1 MFERNTDQDLFAE
14 TTRKF
19 LETECPPTTLRE
31 LGRTDRGFDPSVWR
45 RGAELGWT
53 SLIVPEDA
61 GGGSISESGI
71 LDLVLLAYEFG
82 AHAAPGP
89 LHPSNLVA
97 AALGRWGSDAQ
108 RSGPLA
114 SILSGDS
121 IGTWGI
127 FEPAPFDELG
137 QVELRAEDD
146 GGDVVLTGVKSPVE
160 SALEADHL
168 LVTARH
174 NGGLSHLLVPSG
186 TTGVT
191 IVPLNGVDM
200 TRRFAEVHFDGA
212 RVPTAASVGEPSDGK
227 SAMNWLIDLAVIMQL
242 AEMVGTMQWAF
253 DTTLEWT
260 FNRYSFGR
268 PLASYQEI
276 KHRFADMKM
285 WLEASYAIT
294 DAAAKAFDVDAD
306 NRGAV
311 VSAGKSYVGRYG
323 GELLQDC
330 LQLHGGIGITFDH
343 DLHLFLRRVT
353 TNIPLYGSPAQH
365 ALRICEFLEAKAGA
379 R

>member
-19 LETECPPTTLRE
+19 LETECPPTKLRE
-31 LGRTDRGFDPSVWR
+31 LGRTDQGFEPSVWL

-53 SLIVPEDA
+53 SLVVPEAA

-71 LDLVLLAYEFG
+71 RDLVLLAYEFG
-82 AHAAPGP
+82 LHAAPGP
-89 LHPSNLVA
+89 LQPTNLVA
-97 AALGRWGSDAQ
+97 AALGRWGSDEQLA
-108 RSGPLA
+108 GPLA
-114 SILSGDS
+114 SILSGES
-121 IGTWGI
+121 IGTWAI
-127 FEPAPFDELG
+127 FEPAPVDGLG

-146 GGDVVLTGVKSPVE
+146 GDHVVLTGTKSPVE
-160 SALEADHL
+160 SALQADHL

-174 NGGLSHLLVPSG
+174 RDGVSHFLVPRD
-186 TTGVT
+186 TAGVS
-191 IVPLNGVDM
+191 IVPLQGVDM
-200 TRRFAEVHFDGA
+200 TRRFAEVRFDGA
-212 RVPTAASVGEPSDGK
+212 RVPATAVVGAPGEGAAALD
-227 SAMNWLIDLAVIMQL
+227 WLIDLAVIMEL

-294 DAAAKAFDVDAD
+294 DAAAKAFDADAD
-306 NRGAV
+306 NRRAV
-311 VSAGKSYVGRYG
+311 VSAGKSYVGRNG

-330 LQLHGGIGITFDH
+330 LQLHGGIGVTFDH
-343 DLHLFLRRVT
+343 DMHLFLRRIT
-353 TNIPLYGSPAQH
+353 TDIPLYGTPAQH
-365 ALRICEFLEAKAGA
+365 ARRICEFLEAKEGA

>member
-19 LETECPPTTLRE
+19 LETECPPTKLRE
-31 LGRTDRGFDPSVWR
+31 LGSTDPGFETAVWL

-53 SLIVPEDA
+53 SLVVPETA

-71 LDLVLLAYEFG
+71 RDLVLLAFEFG
-82 AHAAPGP
+82 LHAAPGP
-89 LHPSNLVA
+89 LQPTNLVA
-97 AALGRWGSDAQ
+97 AALGRWGSDEQ
-108 RSGPLA
+108 RAGPLA
-114 SILSGDS
+114 SILSGES
-121 IGTWGI
+121 IGTWAL
-127 FEPAPFDELG
+127 FEPAPADGLG

-146 GGDVVLTGVKSPVE
+146 GDQVVLTGTKSPVE
-160 SALEADHL
+160 SALQADHL

-174 NGGLSHLLVPSG
+174 RDGVSHFLVPSD
-186 TTGVT
+186 TPGVT
-191 IVPLNGVDM
+191 IVPLQGVDM
-200 TRRFAEVHFDGA
+200 TRRFAEIRFDGA
-212 RVPTAASVGEPSDGK
+212 RVPATAIVGPAGDGAN
-227 SAMNWLIDLAVIMQL
+227 AMDWLIDLAVIMEL

-294 DAAAKAFDVDAD
+294 DAAAKAFDADAD
-306 NRGAV
+306 NRRAV
-311 VSAGKSYVGRYG
+311 VSAGKSYVGRNG

-343 DLHLFLRRVT
+343 DMHLFLRRIT
-353 TNIPLYGSPAQH
+353 TDIPLYGTPAQH
-365 ALRICEFLEAKAGA
+365 ARRICEFLEAKEGA

>member
-19 LETECPPTTLRE
+19 LETECPSTKLRE
-31 LGRTDRGFDPSVWR
+31 LGRTDGGFDPDLWR

-53 SLIVPEDA
+53 SLVVPEDA
-61 GGGSISESGI
+61 GGGSISESGV

-89 LHPSNLVA
+89 LQPANLVA
-97 AALGRWGSDAQ
+97 AALGRWGTDEH

-114 SILSGDS
+114 SILSGES
-121 IGTWGI
+121 IGSWAI
-127 FEPAPFDELG
+127 FEPAPFDGLG
-137 QVELRAEDD
+137 LVELRAEDD
-146 GGDVVLTGVKSPVE
+146 GGDVVLNGIKSPVE
-160 SALEADHL
+160 SALQADHL

-174 NGGLSHLLVPSG
+174 NGGLGHFLVPSD
-186 TTGVT
+186 TAGVT
-191 IVPLNGVDM
+191 ITPLEGVDM
-200 TRRFAEVHFDGA
+200 TRRFAQVRFDGA
-212 RVPTAASVGEPSDGK
+212 RVSADAAVGDPSDGK
-227 SAMNWLIDLAVIMQL
+227 TAMDWLIDLAVVMQL

-253 DTTLEWT
+253 DITLEWT

-294 DAAAKAFDVDAD
+294 DAAAKAFDTNAD
-306 NRGAV
+306 NRTAV
-311 VSAGKSYVGRYG
+311 VSSGKSYVGRYG
-323 GELLQDC
+323 GEMLQDC

-353 TNIPLYGSPAQH
+353 TDIPLYGSPTQH
-365 ALRICEFLEAKAGA
+365 AQRICEFLETKEGK